1 MALASTGS
9 SPMSCSGRSRHS
21 VRPARPMFRAWSG
34 PGFRPACATGPTR
47 PFPSMSSTA
56 ATSWA
61 RMPTG
66 SRSGPRSGFLYRKA
80 NPRASV
86 PVIYELSLKN
96 SGQGARALTDFLKIE
111 KGLGPEGRIAVVR
124 FDRGDGINA
133 LSPEALRQLTNAA
146 RSFEDDSG
154 TSVVVLTGG
163 AKAFSAGFDLKD
175 PEGRSRAGMDLGA
188 LRRHLKLGPR
198 LTRAWQE
205 MEQITIAAI
214 EGFCIGGGV
223 ALAVALDFRV
233 MGRDAHLRVPEIGL
247 GMNMSWQS
255 IPRMLHLIGPA
266 RTKQAVI
273 LADQRISAAEAYEW
287 GLVEEVAD
295 PGTSLNA
302 AMVLAGKIAAQPPL
316 SVAMTKLTV
325 NRLTH
330 ALDDLA
336 SHMDIDQFALA
347 SMTEDHKEGVAA
359 FLERR
364 KPRFQ
369 GR

>member
-1 MALASTGS
+1 MQIRSFRGSGEPVWVNALSSACERLGPDPRRALGPAATPAASTG
-9 SPMSCSGRSRHS
+9 RTRD
-21 VRPARPMFRAWSG
+21 RTRPMLQKVRKFLPGRRPHVTQAW
-34 PGFRPACATGPTR
+34 
-47 PFPSMSSTA
+47 
-56 ATSWA
+56 
-61 RMPTG
+61 
-66 SRSGPRSGFLYRKA
+66 
-80 NPRASV
+80 
-86 PVIYELSLKN
+86 
-96 SGQGARALTDFLKIE
+96 
-111 KGLGPEGRIAVVR
+111 
-124 FDRGDGINA
+124 
-133 LSPEALRQLTNAA
+133 
-146 RSFEDDSG
+146 
-154 TSVVVLTGG
+154 
-163 AKAFSAGFDLKD
+163 
-175 PEGRSRAGMDLGA
+175 
-188 LRRHLKLGPR
+188 H
-198 LTRAWQE
+198 E

-223 ALAVALDFRV
+223 ALAVALDFRI

-295 PGTSLNA
+295 PGKAFDA
-302 AMVLAGKIAAQPPL
+302 AMALATKVAAQPPL

-336 SHMDIDQFALA
+336 SHMDLDQFALA
-347 SMTEDHKEGVAA
+347 SMSEDHKEGVAS
-359 FLERR
+359 FLGKR
-364 KPRFQ
+364 KPRFR

>member
-1 MALASTGS
+1 MA
-9 SPMSCSGRSRHS
+9 
-21 VRPARPMFRAWSG
+21 
-34 PGFRPACATGPTR
+34 
-47 PFPSMSSTA
+47 
-56 ATSWA
+56 
-61 RMPTG
+61 
-66 SRSGPRSGFLYRKA
+66 
-80 NPRASV
+80 
-86 PVIYELSLKN
+86 
-96 SGQGARALTDFLKIE
+96 DFVKIDR
-111 KGLGPEGRIAVVR
+111 GLGPDGRIAVVR

-146 RSFEDDSG
+146 RSFEDDG
-154 TSVVVLTGG
+154 ATSVVVLTGS
-163 AKAFSAGFDLKD
+163 AKAFCAGFHLKD
-175 PEGRSRAGMDLGA
+175 AEGRSRNTVDIGA

-198 LTRAWQE
+198 LSRAWQE

-223 ALAVALDFRV
+223 ALAVALDFRI
-233 MGRDAHLRVPEIGL
+233 MARDAHMRVPEIGL

-255 IPRMLHLIGPA
+255 VPRMLHLIGPA

-273 LADQRISAAEAYEW
+273 LADQRISATEAYDW
-287 GLVEEVAD
+287 GLVEELAD
-295 PGTSLNA
+295 PGKALDA
-302 AMVLAGKIAAQPPL
+302 AMTLAAKVAAQPPL

-364 KPRFQ
+364 KPRFK